1 MERKTTNH
9 DTFEPSVTSEAAFR
23 SLLRV
28 YGLLKRV
35 MEPYFATFG
44 ISGSQWAV
52 LRTLHRAK
60 IEGLPSL
67 RVGDIGERVLIRPPS
82 VTGVVGRLQRMG
94 LVAREASSTDSRA
107 RQVSLTPSGNELVE
121 RVLDGHKAK
130 ISDVLSG
137 LSPAEQS
144 QLDQL
149 LGRIC
154 THVGK
159 IVQYKEE
166 SNVC

>member
-1 MERKTTNH
+1 MEHKTTNQ
-9 DTFEPSVTSEAAFR
+9 DTSESSVTSEAAFR
-23 SLLRV
+23 SLLRA
-28 YGLLKRV
+28 YGLMKRV
-35 MEPYFATFG
+35 MEPYFAAFG

-60 IEGLPSL
+60 LEGMESL

-107 RQVSLTPSGNELVE
+107 RQVSLTASGMELVE
-121 RVLDGHKAK
+121 RILEGHKAK

-137 LSPAEQS
+137 LSPQEQL
-144 QLDQL
+144 QLDKL
-149 LGRIC
+149 LGRVC
-154 THVGK
+154 THIDK

-166 SNVC
+166 SNVY